1 MAELQARSEL
11 QDPERERLDRLA
23 GAARAIAGS
32 LLQDP
37 ERRAARL
44 GEIFLACEA
53 AAADRPQE
61 FHDALAHDA
70 LEPFLLPHVR
80 QSLSSEAPGGP
91 RGGWL
96 GTYVGV
102 DAREIDEA
110 HADTTDRD
118 ALDLSH
124 RALERAFSIAREQRN
139 QTQLRNL
146 GWYRQRIAHRS
157 YESIAKAEGRV
168 PATVRT
174 GVARARKLVLCV
186 VHELQHAQPAPLSG
200 DAPQELERLR
210 QLWVRQELEAVEAEL
225 ERTRAAFQEDPHWLN
240 VAALFAADRGRRR
253 EAAKLYERGLVYA
266 DAPDVRGRL
275 LNNLGNLVEQCGRPD
290 DARACW
296 LRAHQLVPNA
306 PAPLMNL
313 LAAASSAKDY
323 ASAQHYLAE
332 LSGLLNAGRL
342 SGEER
347 DYVRRRLSDHP
358 RLGWLRETDAWRFGP
373 ARWLRAWGRT
383 GARIARTLAIVGAA
397 FALLAQPGVA
407 IAAAPTAP
415 PTLRLASASRPAPLL
430 VLAAKRGGDSMGKPR
445 KRFDAPPL
453 FFAGDSMG
461 RSGGKPRGK
470 GRPPS

>member
-1 MAELQARSEL
+1 MAERQTRSEI

-32 LLQDP
+32 LLHDP

-61 FHDALAHDA
+61 FRDALAHDA
-70 LEPFLLPHVR
+70 LEPFLLPHVQ
-80 QSLSSEAPGGP
+80 QSLSPDAAGGP

-102 DAREIDEA
+102 DAREIDEP

-118 ALDLSH
+118 ALDLSR

-139 QTQLRNL
+139 QTLLRNL
-146 GWYRQRIAHRS
+146 RWYRQRIAHRS

-174 GVARARKLVLCV
+174 GVARARKLVLRV

-200 DAPQELERLR
+200 DAPHELDRLR
-210 QLWVRQELEAVEAEL
+210 QLWVRQELDVLEAEL
-225 ERTRAAFQEDPHWLN
+225 ERTRAAFPEDPHWLN

-253 EAAKLYERGLVYA
+253 EAAELYERGLVYA

-275 LNNLGNLVEQCGRPD
+275 LNNLGNLVDDCGRPD

-332 LSGLLNAGRL
+332 LSDLLNAGRL

-383 GARIARTLAIVGAA
+383 GARIARALAIVGAA
-397 FALLAQPGVA
+397 FALLAQPAVA
-407 IAAAPTAP
+407 IAAAPAAP
-415 PTLRLASASRPAPLL
+415 PTLSLASVSRPASPPVL
-430 VLAAKRGGDSMGKPR
+430 VAKKGGDSMGKPR
-445 KRFDAPPL
+445 RRFDAPL
-453 FFAGDSMG
+453 LFAGDSMG